1 MTKQDARAAAPVAP
15 TGRGTGD
22 DGGSPLETV
31 RARVRRRRAS
41 VALAVTAALVAV
53 VIVGVT
59 TGDYPLTLE
68 QLGRTLLGGGDRLES
83 YVLFQVR
90 LPRVLMGVLVGACL
104 GVAGALL
111 QGVLRNP
118 LASPDLLGIS
128 GGSSV
133 AAVFLLLTFG
143 VTGPSLAIAAFVGGL
158 VVAAVLL
165 LAAGKRGEAGFRL
178 ILAGIGISF
187 LCVAIMNYLM
197 VRSQVELAQAAL
209 LWVTGSL
216 ASTAWWHLLVVGAV
230 AAATLPAVVV
240 SARWL
245 PIAQLGAATAAG
257 LGVSVTRVRLTA
269 VIAAVLLTA
278 VTCAFAGP
286 ISFIALCA
294 PAIARSLLG
303 HGSIAIGTSA
313 ITGAALLAGADLVAQ
328 FAIPETSLP
337 VGVVTG
343 AIGAVFLLWLL
354 ASTKGRQL

>member
-1 MTKQDARAAAPVAP
+1 MTGWDTRTLAPAAEHAGA
-15 TGRGTGD
+15 D
-22 DGGSPLETV
+22 SPLEAV
-31 RARVRRRRAS
+31 RARVRRRRSAVFVSLS
-41 VALAVTAALVAV
+41 VALAAV
-53 VIVGVT
+53 VLIGVT

-68 QLGRTLLGGGDRLES
+68 QLGRTLLGGGDRLET

-133 AAVFLLLTFG
+133 AAVFVLLVFG
-143 VTGPSLAIAAFVGGL
+143 VTGPFLALAAFAGGL
-158 VVAAVLL
+158 AVAGVLL
-165 LAAGKRGEAGFRL
+165 LAAGRRGEAGFRL

-187 LCVAIMNYLM
+187 LCVATMNYLM

-216 ASTAWWHLLVVGAV
+216 ASTAWWHLLVVGVV
-230 AAATLPAVVV
+230 ALAALPTVTL

-245 PIAQLGAATAAG
+245 PITQLGASTSAG
-257 LGVSVTRVRLTA
+257 LGVSTSRVRMIAVLT
-269 VIAAVLLTA
+269 AVLLTA

-303 HGSIAIGTSA
+303 HGAIGVGASA
-313 ITGAALLAGADLVAQ
+313 LTGAALLTGADLVAQ

-343 AIGAVFLLWLL
+343 AVGAVFLLWLL